1 MQPPLRDDRSLGD
14 LFAELSRDATTL
26 IRKEF
31 ELAKAE
37 MSANFARL
45 GRHAAYIAVGGALA
59 YAGLLTIVAA
69 VVVILQ
75 VLGLTWWASTLIV
88 GIVVLLAG
96 YLLVQ
101 RGLSALQ
108 RDRLTPTET
117 IETLKENAAW
127 ARGQRT

>member
-1 MQPPLRDDRSLGD
+1 MDPIRDDRSLGE
-14 LFAELSRDATTL
+14 LFAELSRDATAL

-37 MSANFARL
+37 MSANAARI
-45 GRHAAYIAVGGALA
+45 GRHAAYIAIGGALA
-59 YAGLLTIVAA
+59 YGGLLTVIAA
-69 VVVILQ
+69 LVVILHA
-75 VLGLTWWASTLIV
+75 VGLTWWASTLIV
-88 GIVVLLAG
+88 GIVVLLVG

>member
-1 MQPPLRDDRSLGD
+1 MQTARDDRSLGE

-31 ELAKAE
+31 ELAKTETA
-37 MSANFARL
+37 ANFSRM

-59 YAGLLTIVAA
+59 YAGLLTIIAA
-69 VVVILQ
+69 LVVVLN

-88 GIVVLLAG
+88 GIVVALAG
-96 YLLVQ
+96 YLFVQ

-117 IETLKENAAW
+117 IETMKENAAW
-127 ARGQRT
+127 AKGQRT

>member
-1 MQPPLRDDRSLGD
+1 MQPLRDDRSLGD

-59 YAGLLTIVAA
+59 YVGLLTIVAA

-88 GIVVLLAG
+88 GIVVLLVG